1 MNKLITSIFSLM
13 LVASGQVMAADFE
26 TAKDAVKNM
35 GVGWNLG
42 NTLDANSQTIT
53 DITNAGY
60 WGQQDLSSETCWGQ
74 PYTKPELLKMM
85 KEAGFGAIRVPVTW
99 YNHMDKD
106 GKVNAAWMKRVHEV
120 VDYVINHGMYCI
132 VNVHHDTGA
141 DSYNNSGKLTGYH
154 WIKADEDNYNT
165 NKARYENLWKQIA
178 EEFKDYDQHLLFESY
193 NEMLDKLN
201 SWCFASFNSSS
212 KYDAAVA
219 TSAYNAINGYAQSF
233 VNVVRETGG
242 NNSQRN
248 LVVNTY
254 AACCGSGMWDDHLKD
269 PLSQLT
275 IPTDPSDNTKS
286 HLIVQV
292 HDYPNIEVGIAKV
305 KSEIDDMIVAW
316 NTNIISK
323 GIPMILGEWGSANVD
338 KGDGKTDYDVRKDVL
353 FEFVD
358 YMVQKCKENNV
369 ATFYWMGLTDGANRA
384 LPAFHQADL
393 AERIVKA
400 YHGSSFTGKFPT
412 PDDFQIEY
420 VVDYTS
426 EWAELFLYGDWS
438 DNNTLKLSDYKGIRV
453 EMDKAYVSKLNVK
466 VYGDKNGSDYKTQY
480 VPLSDNS
487 SSTTVTFQA
496 SQLGSSIQRI
506 TLQTNAGAQSAR
518 VKSATLIKADNS
530 EVPGN
535 ITVAWGCTLSAEAT
549 PKPTGIQST
558 FYQQSVNDDNIYN
571 LQGQQ
576 IAKPSKGIYIK
587 GGKKYVVR

>member
-13 LVASGQVMAADFE
+13 LVASGQLMAADFE

-53 DITNAGY
+53 DITNVGY

-99 YNHMDKD
+99 YNHMDKN

-120 VDYVINHGMYCI
+120 VDYVINQGMYCI

-254 AACCGSGMWDDHLKD
+254 AACCGSGMWNDHLKD
-269 PLSQLT
+269 PLSHLT

-292 HDYPNIEVGIAKV
+292 HDYPNIEGGIANV
-305 KSEIDDMIVAW
+305 KNEIDDMIVAW

-369 ATFYWMGLTDGANRA
+369 ATFYWMGLTDGAFRA
-384 LPAFHQADL
+384 QPLFSQPDL

-400 YHGSSFTGKFPT
+400 YYGNTDSFKYPSAQDGAEFTCFDGEKELDWGNGISINKAAFSAFDKSVKLFITFKKTAASGS
-412 PDDFQIEY
+412 DIQLY
-420 VVDYTS
+420 
-426 EWAELFLYGDWS
+426 YGDWS
-438 DNNTLKLSDYKGIRV
+438 AKPSFYVDDKLYNADYNPG
-453 EMDKAYVSKLNVK
+453 
-466 VYGDKNGSDYKTQY
+466 G
-480 VPLSDNS
+480 
-487 SSTTVTFQA
+487 TVGA
-496 SQLGSSIQRI
+496 SQTVVITFSLAVYNNILQKELIIHGSGV
-506 TLQTNAGAQSAR
+506 TLTKA
-518 VKSATLIKADNS
+518 VLKSGTTGILNPVYSGADNQ
-530 EVPGN
+530 G
-535 ITVAWGCTLSAEAT
+535 
-549 PKPTGIQST
+549 
-558 FYQQSVNDDNIYN
+558 IYN